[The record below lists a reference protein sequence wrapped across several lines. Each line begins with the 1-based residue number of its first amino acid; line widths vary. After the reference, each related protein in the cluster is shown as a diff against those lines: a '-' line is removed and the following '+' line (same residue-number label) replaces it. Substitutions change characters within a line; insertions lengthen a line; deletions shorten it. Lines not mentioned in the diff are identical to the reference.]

1 VNAPAEFEWD
11 AHKAATN
18 MAKHGVAFEAIEALY
33 ADPERVIVDTSRH
46 ADDEPRF
53 KLIAQIEGRLFTAV
67 CTMRGAACR
76 VISLRRANFP
86 EERIYGHGPL
96 QA

>member
-1 VNAPAEFEWD
+1 MSTPAEFEWD
-11 AHKAATN
+11 EDKAATN
-18 MAKHGVAFEAIEALY
+18 IAKHGVAFEAIEALY
-33 ADPERVIVDTSRH
+33 ADPEHVIVDTSRH
-46 ADDEPRF
+46 ADGEPRF
-53 KLIAQIEGRLFTAV
+53 KLIAQVEGRLFTAV

-76 VISLRRANFP
+76 VISLRRVNAS